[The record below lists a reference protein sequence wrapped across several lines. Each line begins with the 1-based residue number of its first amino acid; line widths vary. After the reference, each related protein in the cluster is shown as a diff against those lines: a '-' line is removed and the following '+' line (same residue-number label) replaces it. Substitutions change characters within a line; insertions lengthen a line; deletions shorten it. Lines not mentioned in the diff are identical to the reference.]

1 MLNFLPLLFSLL
13 ILTTGWK
20 IYITMKN
27 KELLS
32 LSSGNSDLEGNP
44 DTDLRSNQY
53 DATSTVTHRII
64 LYSKYMEEEAI
75 YSALRSSWNS

>member
-1 MLNFLPLLFSLL
+1 MLNFLPLIFSLL

-32 LSSGNSDLEGNP
+32 LSLSNSDLEGNP

>member
-1 MLNFLPLLFSLL
+1 
-13 ILTTGWK
+13 
-20 IYITMKN
+20 MKN

-32 LSSGNSDLEGNP
+32 LSSSKSDLEGNA

-64 LYSKYMEEEAI
+64 LYYKYMEEEAI